1 MSNQVHEIMR
11 GCGVGPERKMSTK
24 ALFQI
29 WKSENAAYTKWVTD
43 ESALELF
50 LKGYLWKFDFP
61 AKGEVSLVLPNALL
75 DPRKV
80 SIPNITLKEIKKE
93 ISELL
98 LNSPTMSATL
108 EHTLAFLSPRAKENI
123 ICNQTDLK
131 NFLRLHT
138 STFVFL
144 EGPSL
149 VTFAPESGVA
159 PLKICQATVDE
170 YFDDPFSK
178 LVLELVLKICQELR
192 RECCEGGG
200 GGGVGEVFVHVRE
213 IHKFPAVSAKFKTPE
228 YLCQFFKRHDN
239 FFYHVGGY
247 VTINARSGHEL
258 IFSVSFF

>member
-11 GCGVGPERKMSTK
+11 GYGVGPERKMSTK

-43 ESALELF
+43 ESTLELL
-50 LKGYLWKFDFP
+50 LKSYLWKFDFP
-61 AKGEVSLVLPNALL
+61 AKGEVSLVLPNAMLG
-75 DPRKV
+75 PRKV
-80 SIPNITLKEIKKE
+80 TIPNITLKEIKKE

-108 EHTLAFLSPRAKENI
+108 EHTLAFLSPRAKEDI
-123 ICNQTDLK
+123 IYNQTDLK

-149 VTFAPESGVA
+149 LTFAPESGVA
-159 PLKICQATVDE
+159 PLKICQATADD
-170 YFDDPFSK
+170 YFDDPLSD
-178 LVLELVLKICQELR
+178 VIQIVRVLKLCQELR
-192 RECCEGGG
+192 RESCE
-200 GGGVGEVFVHVRE
+200 GGGVGEVFVNVGE

-228 YLCQFFKRHDN
+228 HLCQFFKRHDN
-239 FFYHVGGY
+239 VFYHVDGY
-247 VTINARSGHEL
+247 VTINARSGH
-258 IFSVSFF
+258 